1 MGFLFVKAQNTL
13 TLEAAMELAVQHNYD
28 LKNQTLNIALTDKDL
43 EKLRAQ
49 RMPTVSGNGDVR
61 YNPILQTSILPG
73 DAFGQPGDAP
83 QRIKFGTNFNL
94 LFGIEAN
101 YKLYDPAYQTN
112 VEINRIQNSLETATL
127 RKNTLDVKLN
137 AATAYYEVLL
147 QQTQWKLTGDRINRA
162 EDILN
167 ITITQLQA
175 GAALPVDLQKSEL
188 EVRNA
193 QNLGIQAQN
202 ALERARLNLA
212 RQTGITLENL
222 PSLQD
227 NLLQIN
233 ADTLQAPVV
242 NTALVEGRYEIVEAQ
257 NQLQINDLQISL
269 QNKLYLPSLEL
280 FGNLSAQHLS
290 DDLAVWERWFPFAY
304 VGARISV
311 PIFDGNQK
319 ARNKESFQLQMQIN
333 QNNLARLREDLSYEL
348 LGATIDLENAI
359 TQLQDAAQNLET
371 SKEIFEIDQTRYRE
385 GALLFS
391 DFRNTEFSLRE
402 AETNFLAA
410 SQNYFI
416 TRLRWMRA
424 SGNL

>member
-1 MGFLFVKAQNTL
+1 MGFLFVKAQKPL

-73 DAFGQPGDAP
+73 NAFGQPGDDP

-112 VEINRIQNSLETATL
+112 IEINRTQNSLETATL
-127 RKNTLDVKLN
+127 RKNTQDVKLD

-147 QQTQWKLTGDRINRA
+147 QQTQWKLASDRINRA

-193 QNLGIQAQN
+193 QNLGTQAQN
-202 ALERARLNLA
+202 ALERARLSLA
-212 RQTGITLENL
+212 RQTGISLENL

-233 ADTLQAPVV
+233 IDTLQTPVA
-242 NTALVEGRYEIVEAQ
+242 NIALIEGRYEIAEAQ
-257 NQLQINDLQISL
+257 NQLIINELQIRL
-269 QNKLYLPSLEL
+269 QDKLYLPSLEL

-290 DDLAVWERWFPFAY
+290 DDLAVWERWFPFSY

-319 ARNKESFQLQMQIN
+319 ARNKESYQLQMQIN
-333 QNNLARLREDLSYEL
+333 QNNLARLREDLSFEL
-348 LGATIDLENAI
+348 RSANIDLENAI
-359 TQLQDAAQNLET
+359 TQLQDAARNLET
-371 SKEIFEIDQTRYRE
+371 AREVLEIDQTRYRE

-402 AETNFLAA
+402 AETNFLVA

-424 SGNL
+424 NGNL